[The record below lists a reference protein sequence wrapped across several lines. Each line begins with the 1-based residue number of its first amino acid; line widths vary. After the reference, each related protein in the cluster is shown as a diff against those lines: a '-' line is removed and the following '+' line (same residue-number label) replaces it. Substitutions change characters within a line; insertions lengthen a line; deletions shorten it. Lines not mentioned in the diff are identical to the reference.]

1 MDFDVKNT
9 DLAPGGRHR
18 IEWAEQE
25 RPVLRGIQQQVQE
38 ERPVAGLRVSTR
50 WRLLDWRG

>member
-1 MDFDVKNT
+1 MAMEFDVKNP

-25 RPVLRGIQQQVQE
+25 IPVLRQ
-38 ERPVAGLRVSTR
+38 TY
-50 WRLLDWRG
+50 